1 MKAQLLP
8 LLGLVPALPVWS
20 AACLQPL
27 LLRSQPSIP
36 CCPPCPYLAP
46 LYSPMQAGYILPCSA
61 KPTSDC
67 VVEANSDWG
76 VHTIEKW

>member
-1 MKAQLLP
+1 MKALLLP
-8 LLGLVPALPVWS
+8 RLGLVPVWS

-27 LLRSQPSIP
+27 LLPSARPQPCIP
-36 CCPPCPYLAP
+36 CCPPCPLAP
-46 LYSPMQAGYILPCSA
+46 LSSPMQAGYILPCSA

>member
-1 MKAQLLP
+1 MP
-8 LLGLVPALPVWS
+8 SCHVPAVGWS
-20 AACLQPL
+20 APSRNQP
-27 LLRSQPSIP
+27 PSP
-36 CCPPCPYLAP
+36 PPCSLAP
-46 LYSPMQAGYILPCSA
+46 QLQAGFILPCSA